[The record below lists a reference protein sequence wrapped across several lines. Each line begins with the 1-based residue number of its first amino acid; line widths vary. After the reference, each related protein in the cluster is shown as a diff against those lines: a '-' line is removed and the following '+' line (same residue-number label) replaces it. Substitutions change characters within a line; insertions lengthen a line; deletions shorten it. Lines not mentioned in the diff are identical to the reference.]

1 MKKNESPTFDHM
13 DKILQASELTVPIG
27 IDRQLTF
34 PSLQLQAGELV
45 IMTGNSGSGK
55 STWMHA
61 LAGLQGIA
69 SGHVSIANHGQLTR
83 TYCPPDWRQS
93 GVGFIP
99 QRPFFWPSLTVKG
112 NLDLAQWC
120 KGSHGDLQ
128 SWVDRMGLTHC
139 MHQQAH
145 SLSLGEQQR
154 LSAIR
159 AFSHDAPV
167 LLADEPT
174 ASLDRDNATALIES
188 LRAYQQVSQCAVLLA
203 THDASLAAMADRIIE
218 LPSPS

>member
-1 MKKNESPTFDHM
+1 M
-13 DKILQASELTVPIG
+13 DDILHASEIIVPIG
-27 IDRQLTF
+27 LDRQLTF
-34 PSLQLQAGELV
+34 PPLHLQAGELV

-69 SGHVSIANHGQLTR
+69 SGHVSIANHGTLTR
-83 TYCPPDWRQS
+83 MHCPPNWRQS
-93 GVGFIP
+93 AVGFIP

-112 NLDLAQWC
+112 NLDLAKWC
-120 KGSHGDLQ
+120 KGSQGDLQ
-128 SWVDRMGLTHC
+128 IWVDRMGLTHC
-139 MHQQAH
+139 LHQQAH

-174 ASLDRDNATALIES
+174 ASLDRGNAIALIDS
-188 LRAYQQVSQCAVLLA
+188 LRSYQQVSQCAVLLA
-203 THDASLAAMADRIIE
+203 THDASLADMADRIIE
-218 LPSPS
+218 LPTPS